1 MGAFG
6 GLIQTN
12 KGRNLQAKAE
22 AGAQLKFTRMGVGDG
37 QLGGQSIP
45 SLNKLI
51 HETMSLPI
59 TRLKPQLPAQA
70 IVGAVLSNQDVTTGF
85 FFRELG
91 IFAQDPDE
99 GEILYAYGNAGS
111 GAEYIPPAGTADI
124 IEKTI
129 DMIVT
134 FGQVQNVSAVIN
146 SSLIFATPDDVET
159 ALEEAKQYTDT
170 AVAGVK
176 VPDASL
182 TQKGIVQLS
191 NATNGTRENVA
202 PTEKALKAAYDRGTE
217 GVTAAAK
224 AIPKAIP
231 DSRSVATK
239 PSDYSSNVAYSF
251 KTGSVVGLPA
261 EQFVVIHGFKGWNDD
276 SGGLTHEYASGG
288 TTGGMYHRTGTSS
301 NDSWGP
307 WMQIIDNGAPW
318 QKRKLTEDNGL
329 SINISNGDANS
340 LTAAGLYVGENI
352 ANAPVTGAGQW
363 YYINVIAMAHGVWV
377 KQVAINLFSNTY
389 QMRTGSDAG
398 GGVISWGP
406 WTQDLFQSVAN
417 GKQAIATAIS
427 GKGVAASGSD
437 EFAVLANKISQI
449 KTETPSGSVY
459 IDFSQQ
465 DYMVWANTT
474 QRYKIADIPAGVK
487 MISFEYV
494 SSTIDGIY
502 LKVEQPLSTY
512 VSILN
517 VVLRDANGMELEVL
531 NESRSTYG
539 GRYFPRFLLNLVTN
553 KRTYS
558 SVADNVFP
566 RPNPNMNRFD
576 ISTTGFDRSRPMVLE
591 IKAQNPSPND
601 NTMRVTHMV
610 QGTVSYA

>member
-99 GEILYAYGNAGS
+99 GEILYAYGNSGS
-111 GAEYIPPAGTADI
+111 GAEYIPPKGTADI

-134 FGQVQNVSAVIN
+134 FGQAQNVSAVIN
-146 SSLIFATPDDVET
+146 SSLIFATPEDVET

-202 PTEKALKAAYDRGTE
+202 ATEKAVKDAYDRGSA
-217 GVTAAAK
+217 GVNAAAK

-231 DSRSVATK
+231 DTRSVATK

-276 SGGLTHEYASGG
+276 SGGVTHEYASGG
-288 TTGGMYHRTGTSS
+288 TSGKSYHRTGTSS

-307 WMQIIDNGAPW
+307 WRLVIDESYLVRGSLPSGTNLDTVTTVGNYQLHAASSYTNIPSNMDW
-318 QKRKLTEDNGL
+318 SILEVAVSGSYVTQTLTSVTSQLKMFRTRTENTSGWSTWRKILQQSDY
-329 SINISNGDANS
+329 DA
-340 LTAAGLYVGENI
+340 
-352 ANAPVTGAGQW
+352 
-363 YYINVIAMAHGVWV
+363 
-377 KQVAINLFSNTY
+377 
-389 QMRTGSDAG
+389 
-398 GGVISWGP
+398 
-406 WTQDLFQSVAN
+406 LFQSVAN

-427 GKGVAASGSD
+427 GKGIAASGSD

-449 KTETPSGSVY
+449 QTSSYRRAYYNAASGSLNTGRDVRRRIPLADLGVVKDMLITDNFTLTANISGQNYTSSYVESVVEIHNTAGQIITVY
-459 IDFSQQ
+459 TNRVGSTEGPTYLDAYTTLLNIALNLRNRTGFCVRQF
-465 DYMVWANTT
+465 DYT
-474 QRYKIADIPAGVK
+474 
-487 MISFEYV
+487 
-494 SSTIDGIY
+494 STRAYNFTVPDNFDTS
-502 LKVEQPLSTY
+502 LPLSLVASFFFY
-512 VSILN
+512 V
-517 VVLRDANGMELEVL
+517 G
-531 NESRSTYG
+531 YG
-539 GRYFPRFLLNLVTN
+539 DPNA
-553 KRTYS
+553 TYS
-558 SVADNVFP
+558 ASINGNIAF
-566 RPNPNMNRFD
+566 
-576 ISTTGFDRSRPMVLE
+576 
-591 IKAQNPSPND
+591 A
-601 NTMRVTHMV
+601 
-610 QGTVSYA
+610 